1 MFQYDPCQGIRNS
14 AENFWGRSKSKWES
28 CLYMLIFPSHAM
40 HAQQVAIS
48 WVDWDDTV
56 GTFTV
61 NFDKFCTWAQFKNLL
76 DDILDFD
83 IC

>member
-1 MFQYDPCQGIRNS
+1 MFQYDPCQGICNS
-14 AENFWGRSKSKWES
+14 TENFWGRSKSEWEA
-28 CLYMLIFPSHAM
+28 CLYVNLPVPR

-56 GTFTV
+56 GTFNV
-61 NFDKFCTWAQFKNLL
+61 NFGKFCTWAQLKNLL
-76 DDILDFD
+76 DDILDLD